1 MRHLLVGRAIAIAR
15 SRLPAMIFERQE
27 HQF

>member
-1 MRHLLVGRAIAIAR
+1 MRHLLVERAIAIAR
-15 SRLPAMIFERQE
+15 SRLPAMNFERQE

>member
-1 MRHLLVGRAIAIAR
+1 MRHLLVERAIAIAR
-15 SRLPAMIFERQE
+15 SRLPAMNFERKE

>member
-1 MRHLLVGRAIAIAR
+1 MRHLLVGRAIANAR
-15 SRLPAMIFERQE
+15 WRLPAMNFERQE

>member
-1 MRHLLVGRAIAIAR
+1 MPHLLVGRVIAIAR
-15 SRLPAMIFERQE
+15 SRLLAMNFERQV